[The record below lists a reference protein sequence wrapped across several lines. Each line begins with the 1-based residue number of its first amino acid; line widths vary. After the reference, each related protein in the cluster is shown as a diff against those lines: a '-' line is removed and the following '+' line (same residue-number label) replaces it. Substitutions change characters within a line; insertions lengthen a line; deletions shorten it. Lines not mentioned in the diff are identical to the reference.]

1 MVKKTI
7 AVIVL
12 VVLFFGG
19 IIAYLLYDY
28 SKQNSYDVDS
38 IGAGV
43 EHTEYKNVEKDG
55 VKYTFNP
62 RIDTILYIG
71 VDQTDDLTGEGLAGR
86 GDVVILFVLNKDTG
100 KITAINLSRDTMT
113 AIRTYAS
120 DGEVLGT
127 TEQHLAYAYQF
138 AGGGKAGCQNVVWSV
153 SNLLGGI
160 PIEEYVA
167 TDIKTIVAINDL
179 VGGVTVTVPNDD
191 LAGVAPEF
199 VKGETITLTAAN
211 VEQFVR
217 YRDTEID
224 FSNNTRRER
233 QKAFLSAFFPQLSTT
248 LEKDMNGVWERY
260 LTLEKD
266 TVSSITRN
274 EYIDIA
280 NNFLKMDYANV
291 EFYTPEGEDKLGEL
305 HDEFYVDKEALQ
317 EKILEI
323 FYISD

>member
-28 SKQNSYDVDS
+28 SKQNGYDVDS

-55 VKYTFNP
+55 VSYTFNP

-71 VDQTDDLTGEGLAGR
+71 VDQTDGLDGDSLAGR
-86 GDVVILFVLNKDTG
+86 ADVVILFVLNKDTG
-100 KITAINLSRDTMT
+100 KITSINFSRDTMT
-113 AIRTYAS
+113 AIRTYTA
-120 DGEVLGT
+120 DGQALGT
-127 TEQHLAYAYQF
+127 TKQHLAYAFQF
-138 AGGGKAGCQNVVWSV
+138 AGGGKAGCQNVAWSV

-191 LAGVAPEF
+191 LGSLYPEF
-199 VKGETITLTAAN
+199 AEGATVKLNASN
-211 VEQFVR
+211 VETFVR
-217 YRDTEID
+217 YRDTEVD

-233 QKAFLSAFFPQLSTT
+233 QKAFLNAFFPQLSE
-248 LEKDMNGVWERY
+248 LISKDMNSVWEKY

-266 TVSSITRN
+266 TISSITRN

-280 NNFLKMDYANV
+280 NNFLKMDYGNV
-291 EFYTPEGEDKLGEL
+291 EFYTPEGEDKNGEL
-305 HDEFYVDKEALQ
+305 HDEFYIDEEALQ
-317 EKILEI
+317 KKILEI